1 VKAIV
6 ESGIEE
12 TGAKKLN
19 FYEFLVK
26 KGAVRKA
33 RLSETPGGPTS
44 ASATKKKKSIFPPS
58 EKKTMLY

>member
-1 VKAIV
+1 VKAIIQ
-6 ESGIEE
+6 SGIEE
-12 TGAKKLN
+12 TGARKLN

-33 RLSETPGGPTS
+33 RLSETPGGTAS
-44 ASATKKKKSIFPPS
+44 ASATKKRKNIFPPS